1 MTNQEIK
8 LRLIESFIRGG
19 RMRQVDDLSDIP
31 SKVDKLLEYI
41 NKDNV
46 NNEIEE
52 DAKKCNNFYDDLKR
66 YFEITPREKILD
78 DWSKSSK
85 FDNVGITIDEFLENT
100 NNIVKSKEEQL
111 KKIYFDFYDQ
121 MEEPERSEAKE
132 NYDYQCAKIE
142 SVPTDI
148 YPAICLGFSWNE
160 TKQCY
165 EYWSIINNKYDK

>member
-8 LRLIESFIRGG
+8 LRLIEAYIKCGTIRGG
-19 RMRQVDDLSDIP
+19 YNFDHIT
-31 SKVDKLLEYI
+31 KEVDKLLEYI
-41 NKDNV
+41 NKDII
-46 NNEIEE
+46 NN
-52 DAKKCNNFYDDLKR
+52 
-66 YFEITPREKILD
+66 
-78 DWSKSSK
+78 
-85 FDNVGITIDEFLENT
+85 
-100 NNIVKSKEEQL
+100 KSKEEQL

-148 YPAICLGFSWNE
+148 YPARCLGFSWNE

>member
-8 LRLIESFIRGG
+8 LRLIEAFIEDG
-19 RMRQVDDLSDIP
+19 RIRKGYNFEYITKEVDN
-31 SKVDKLLEYI
+31 LLEYI
-41 NKDNV
+41 KKDII
-46 NNEIEE
+46 NN
-52 DAKKCNNFYDDLKR
+52 
-66 YFEITPREKILD
+66 
-78 DWSKSSK
+78 
-85 FDNVGITIDEFLENT
+85 
-100 NNIVKSKEEQL
+100 KSKEEQL

-148 YPAICLGFSWNE
+148 YTAICLGFSWNE

>member
-31 SKVDKLLEYI
+31 SKVDNLLEYI
-41 NKDNV
+41 KKDII
-46 NNEIEE
+46 NN
-52 DAKKCNNFYDDLKR
+52 
-66 YFEITPREKILD
+66 
-78 DWSKSSK
+78 
-85 FDNVGITIDEFLENT
+85 
-100 NNIVKSKEEQL
+100 KSKEEQL

-148 YPAICLGFSWNE
+148 YPAICLGFNWNE